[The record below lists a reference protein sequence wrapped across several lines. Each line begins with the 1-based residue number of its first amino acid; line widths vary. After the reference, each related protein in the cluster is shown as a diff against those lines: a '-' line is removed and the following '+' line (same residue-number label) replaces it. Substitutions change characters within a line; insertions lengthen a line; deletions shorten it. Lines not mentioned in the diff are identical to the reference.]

1 MFLLLRWRESD
12 IRATHLSAKGSA
24 SSQTANKAFYCSL
37 SRNKISIN
45 FIAHKIQRFIDV
57 ISRVKDNAAYIS
69 LEIFN
74 AFAKN
79 QTVDNNAM
87 HAKPVLRVAL
97 KHIGL

>member
-1 MFLLLRWRESD
+1 MERVGRKGHSLVCEGEC
-12 IRATHLSAKGSA
+12 IVPTAT
-24 SSQTANKAFYCSL
+24 QTANKAFYCSL